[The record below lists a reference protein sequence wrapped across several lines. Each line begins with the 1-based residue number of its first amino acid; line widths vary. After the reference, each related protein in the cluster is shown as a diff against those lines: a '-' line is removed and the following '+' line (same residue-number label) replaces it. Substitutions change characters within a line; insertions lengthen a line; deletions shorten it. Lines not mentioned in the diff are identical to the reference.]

1 MSTFRAP
8 LYAALACVALAAGAC
23 GAARS
28 GTDTSS
34 APSARPTDD
43 SKAGIEALYRARMD
57 SARMRYT
64 DADVRFMIGMIGH
77 HAQALVMC
85 RLAPENDAGPRV
97 ATLCSR
103 ILNSQGD
110 EIVLMQRWLRQR
122 GEFVPQVTIDGIHLE
137 VTGPEYVMHMPGM
150 LSDEQ
155 LRELAAARGP
165 DFDRLFLE
173 GMIHHHQG
181 AVGMVDK
188 LFAQD
193 GAAQDE
199 AAFKLANDI
208 QVDQKTE
215 IARMKRMLS
224 ELTSANRGNR

>member
-1 MSTFRAP
+1 VR
-8 LYAALACVALAAGAC
+8 
-23 GAARS
+23 
-28 GTDTSS
+28 
-34 APSARPTDD
+34 PSAEDGRN
-43 SKAGIEALYRARMD
+43 ARIEALYRARKD
-57 SARMRYT
+57 SALADYT
-64 DADVRFMIGMIGH
+64 EADVRFMTGMIGH

-85 RLAPENDAGPRV
+85 RLAPANGAGPQV

-110 EIVLMQRWLRQR
+110 EITLMQRWLRDR
-122 GEFVPQVTIDGIHLE
+122 GRFVPEVKIDGIHLE

-150 LSDEQ
+150 LSDAQ
-155 LRELAAARGP
+155 LRELAAARGSE
-165 DFDRLFLE
+165 FDRLFLTY
-173 GMIHHHQG
+173 MIGHHQG

-193 GAAQDE
+193 GAAQGE

-215 IARMKRMLS
+215 IARMHLLLS
-224 ELTSANRGNR
+224 QLTANSGENR